1 LKLANHNG
9 EPEIFHSLQGEG
21 PNRGHPC
28 VFVRLSLC
36 NLHCSWCDTDY
47 TWNWTGTKHY
57 HRNQLKS
64 DYTKFDQSEL
74 ILERTPAEVAA
85 SVLQYKR
92 DYVVITGGEPLM
104 QQEELL
110 ELLLLLRDSLPD
122 GQLEIETNSTI
133 VPVPEIVELIDQL
146 NVSPKLSS
154 SGNSVAIAQKP
165 TALHRLAHLGK
176 SVFKFVITDPDD
188 LAEVVGIV
196 DGYNITRRRVYLVPE
211 GITVKNSQRKAAWLS
226 EECKSLGF
234 AFCDRLNIS
243 LYGNARAT

>member
-9 EPEIFHSLQGEG
+9 DPEIFHSLQGEG

-57 HRNQLKS
+57 HRDQLKS
-64 DYTKFDQSEL
+64 GYTKFDQGKL
-74 ILERTPAEVAA
+74 ILERTPGEVVE
-85 SVLQYKR
+85 SVLRHKR

-104 QQEELL
+104 QQKELVELL
-110 ELLLLLRDSLPD
+110 RLLRDALPD
-122 GQLEIETNSTI
+122 GQLEIETNGTI
-133 VPVPEIVELIDQL
+133 VPIPAIVELVDQL

-165 TALHRLAHLGK
+165 TALHRLAHLSK
-176 SVFKFVITDPDD
+176 SVFKFVITDPAD

-196 DGYNITRRRVYLVPE
+196 DGYNITRRSVYLVPE
-211 GITVKNSQRKAAWLS
+211 GITVENSQRKAAWLS
-226 EECKSLGF
+226 EECKELGF